1 MALVLIVDVLVYKTS
16 TTLPWLLK
24 LYGFL
29 KLGCIICPI
38 FFVLSKLL
46 LLTLG
51 SLQIDI
57 HFKITC
63 QFIDRRLLG
72 SWFGYGEST
81 GQFGETVFFNN
92 TKSSNLWTWFISPF
106 MYVFLNSFILFTRN
120 QLLTKASTYLRR
132 GNFIGEV
139 SKNL

>member
-1 MALVLIVDVLVYKTS
+1 MALVLIVDLLVYKNQYHTALI
-16 TTLPWLLK
+16 TEAVW
-24 LYGFL
+24 FL
-29 KLGCIICPI
+29 ETRLHNCPI

-51 SLQIDI
+51 SLQLDI

-81 GQFGETVFFNN
+81 GQFGETVFFHN

-106 MYVFLNSFILFTRN
+106 TYVFFNSFILFTRN

-139 SKNL
+139 SKKL

>member
-1 MALVLIVDVLVYKTS
+1 MICLSIKTS

-29 KLGCIICPI
+29 KLGCISCPI

-51 SLQIDI
+51 YLQLDI

-63 QFIDRRLLG
+63 QFIDRSLLG

-81 GQFGETVFFNN
+81 GQFGETVFLNN

-106 MYVFLNSFILFTRN
+106 MYVFFNSFILFTRN
-120 QLLTKASTYLRR
+120 QLLTKTSTYLRR

-139 SKNL
+139 SKSL